1 MSKSGSQLLYISI
14 ICILSLCSC
23 KRNDTS
29 CGDLSDVIINY
40 NISDGD
46 KAKIPYTGT
55 DTFVFIS
62 DAGDTA
68 TLIGQGKNTHYE
80 TVRSNISGGDCP
92 RNGISNYDNI
102 NIDFIGN
109 SIFFSTLNYRIAKT
123 DFAPQTLTG
132 LEIKCNET
140 YRVGSSLQN
149 VFYYLPI
156 EDSIFINRKF
166 VSGGFI
172 DDEKTLLYNAT
183 IGILKIK
190 FSNKTWIKNK

>member
-1 MSKSGSQLLYISI
+1 MKTKLLYVSIISI
-14 ICILSLCSC
+14 LFIYSC
-23 KRNDTS
+23 NRNDTS
-29 CGDLSDVIINY
+29 CGDLSDVITNY

-46 KAKIPYTGT
+46 KAKIPYIGT
-55 DTFVFIS
+55 DTLVFIS
-62 DAGDTA
+62 DANDTA
-68 TLIGQGKNTHYE
+68 ILIGQGKKRYNKTE
-80 TVRSNISGGDCP
+80 TYNISGGDCP

-109 SIFFSTLNYRIAKT
+109 STFFSTLNYRIAKT

-156 EDSIFINRKF
+156 EDSIFINKKF

-172 DDEKTLLYNAT
+172 DDEKTLLYNPT

-190 FSNKTWIKNK
+190 FSNKTWIKNN